1 MFTPEQLAQFA
12 RDGYTIERALAPRA
26 LCAQLLSRAE
36 EELAQGRPPL
46 EYEADVG
53 YPGAPTSQ
61 TAAGG
66 RTVRRLLQAYDRD
79 AVFQTW
85 ARHPDVLARL
95 RQLLGGEIVLP
106 LAHHNCIMTK
116 QPRHS
121 SDTLWHQDIRYW
133 SYTRPDLV
141 SVWLALGEETAANGA
156 LRLLP
161 GTHRVEFDAARFDA
175 ARFFRPD
182 LADNQA
188 LLRSEKVA
196 ALHAGDVLFFHARTL
211 HAAGRNTTDAT
222 KFSLVFTYRPKD
234 NLPLAGRSAATRE
247 VPL

>member
-12 RDGYTIERALAPRA
+12 RDGYTIERALAPRE
-26 LCAQLLSRAE
+26 LCAQLLIRARE
-36 EELAQGRPPL
+36 DLARAQPPL
-46 EYEADVG
+46 EYEADIG
-53 YPGAPTSQ
+53 YPGAPVSH
-61 TAAGG
+61 AASGG
-66 RTVRRLLQAYDRD
+66 GTVRRLLQAYNRD
-79 AVFQTW
+79 ELFQTW
-85 ARHPDVLARL
+85 ARHPEVLVRL
-95 RQLLGGEIVLP
+95 RQLLGSDIVLP

-141 SVWLALGEETAANGA
+141 SVWLGLGNETAANGA

-161 GTHRVEFDAARFDA
+161 GTHRMDFDSARFDSA
-175 ARFFRPD
+175 QFFRTN

-188 LLRSEKVA
+188 LLRIERVA
-196 ALHAGDVLFFHARTL
+196 DLRAGDVLFFHARTL

-234 NLPLAGRSAATRE
+234 NLPLAGRSAVAPE
-247 VPL
+247 IAL

>member
-1 MFTPEQLAQFA
+1 MFTPEQLAQFS
-12 RDGYTIERALAPRA
+12 RDGYTIERALAPRE
-26 LCAQLLSRAE
+26 LCARLLTRAQE
-36 EELAQGRPPL
+36 DLAQARLPL

-53 YPGAPTSQ
+53 YPGAPASH
-61 TAAGG
+61 TASGG

-79 AVFQTW
+79 ELFQAW
-85 ARHPDVLARL
+85 ARHPKSLARL
-95 RQLLGGEIVLP
+95 RQLLGSDIVLP

-133 SYTRPDLV
+133 SYARPELV
-141 SVWLALGEETAANGA
+141 SVWLALGDETVANGA
-156 LRLLP
+156 LRLVP
-161 GTHRVEFDAARFDA
+161 GTHRIDFDSARFDT
-175 ARFFRPD
+175 ARFFRTD
-182 LADNQA
+182 LAENQT
-188 LLRSEKVA
+188 LLRTEKVA
-196 ALHAGDVLFFHARTL
+196 ELQAGDVLFFHARTL

-247 VPL
+247 IAF